1 MLRSSRLRAPC
12 HRSTRPWSALASALG
27 VVWLAGCGADF
38 VLPPDTGTGVRY
50 PVALAVDP
58 SQRWLYAV
66 GADFDRA
73 YHGGVVAV
81 VDTVNGKIVQQGR
94 VEVPPFASAALLDV
108 DTGADGKPRRRL
120 WVAARDDD
128 SVTMI
133 DVQGGDDTTPPTLHC
148 GASGM
153 VDCASAWRIGGELTG
168 DEDLGADPV
177 ALAMQV
183 GDDGRRVLHVAA
195 TGNGKVTPVE
205 VQDRD
210 GGGVLATL
218 LPGLNLGSGLAALL
232 VAPLSQRIYVADS
245 RANRLHSY
253 GLDDDGKGG
262 LLPTTFTGVGLP
274 RASSSEFGRGVA
286 LSSDEGRVYVAYRSP
301 NALLVIDV
309 APTATGEPHDV
320 LVDVIGLGGRPAQ
333 VVVAPVG
340 PGGRDLVYVS
350 CFGTDDIWVVDP
362 ELRRIVDVIRLSHSP
377 YALAIANV
385 PGRGRILYAA
395 LFSKHKIAAIP
406 IDANAANRHD
416 VLETIQ

>member
-1 MLRSSRLRAPC
+1 MRRPAASPDRTRRRPLR
-12 HRSTRPWSALASALG
+12 WALAVAM
-27 VVWLAGCGADF
+27 LAAPLMGCGADF
-38 VLPPDTGTGVRY
+38 VPPRDTGTGVRY

-81 VDTVNGKIVQQGR
+81 VDTVQGKIVEQGR
-94 VEVPPFASAALLDV
+94 VEVPPFASAALLDI
-108 DTGADGKPRRRL
+108 DTDAAGKARRRL

-133 DVQGGDDTTPPTLHC
+133 DVQGGDDTTPPTLSC
-148 GASGM
+148 GVEGFT
-153 VDCASAWRIGGELTG
+153 DCANAWRIGGELSG
-168 DEDLGADPV
+168 DEDLGSDPI

-183 GDDGRRVLHVAA
+183 GDDGSRVLHVAA
-195 TGNGKVTPVE
+195 TGNGKITPVK
-205 VQDRD
+205 VADRE
-210 GGGVLATL
+210 GGGVLATV

-232 VAPLSQRIYVADS
+232 VAPLSQRVYVADS
-245 RANRLHSY
+245 RANRLHAY
-253 GLDDDGKGG
+253 GLGDDGKGG
-262 LLPTTFTGVGLP
+262 LQPTTFTGVGLP

-333 VVVAPVG
+333 VVVAPAG
-340 PGGRDLVYVS
+340 PGGRDLAYVS

-362 ELRRIVDVIRLSHSP
+362 ELRRVVDVIRLPHSP

-385 PGRGRILYAA
+385 PGRGRLLYAA
-395 LFSKHKIAAIP
+395 LFSKHKIAVIP
-406 IDANAANRHD
+406 IDASASNRHE

>member
-1 MLRSSRLRAPC
+1 MLRPDDRLVRP
-12 HRSTRPWSALASALG
+12 HRRISLWLGLAVALSAVTAT
-27 VVWLAGCGADF
+27 GCGADF
-38 VLPPDTGTGVRY
+38 VLPPDTGSGVRY

-58 SQRWLYAV
+58 SQRWVYAV

-81 VDTVNGKIVQQGR
+81 VDTVAGKLVQTGR

-108 DTGADGKPRRRL
+108 DSDADGKTRRRL

-133 DVQGGDDTTPPTLHC
+133 DIQGGDDATAPTLHC

-153 VDCASAWRIGGELTG
+153 VDCANAWRIGGELSG
-168 DEDLGADPV
+168 DKDLGSDPV
-177 ALAMQV
+177 AMAMQV
-183 GDDGRRVLHVAA
+183 GEDGRRVLHVAA

-210 GGGVLATL
+210 GGGVLAKV

-232 VAPLSQRIYVADS
+232 VSPLSQRVYVADS

-253 GLDDDGKGG
+253 GLGDDGAGS
-262 LLPTTFTGVGLP
+262 LLPTTFTGIGLP
-274 RASSSEFGRGVA
+274 RASSTEYGRGVA
-286 LSSDEGRVYVAYRSP
+286 LSSDEGRIYVAYRSP

-377 YALAIANV
+377 YALVIANV
-385 PGRGRILYAA
+385 PGRGRMLYAA

-406 IDANAANRHD
+406 IDANATNRHE